1 MKERILLADGD
12 EPVRKMLARVLESAG
27 YVVLHASTASQAI
40 SQFESGRPDL
50 VLLDMKSPEDDGWLT
65 CETIIQAAP
74 NLPVIVITS
83 WANQSEQALERGV
96 DVLME
101 KPLDMHMLLKNIQ
114 DLLHNSKTPSP
125 VAA

>member
-27 YVVLHASTASQAI
+27 YVVLHASTPSQAASQLD
-40 SQFESGRPDL
+40 SVRPNL
-50 VLLDMKSPEDDGWLT
+50 VLLDMPSPKDHGWLA
-65 CETIIQAAP
+65 CEAITHASP
-74 NLPVIVITS
+74 SVPVIVITS
-83 WANQSEQALERGV
+83 WPNQSELAMKRGV

-101 KPLDMHMLLKNIQ
+101 KPLDMPLLLKNIQ
-114 DLLHNSKTPSP
+114 DLLRNSKTP

>member
-27 YVVLHASTASQAI
+27 YVVLHASTASQAA
-40 SQFESGRPDL
+40 SLLDSVQPHL
-50 VLLDMKSPEDDGWLT
+50 LLLDMQSPQDDGWLACKAIT
-65 CETIIQAAP
+65 HAAP
-74 NLPVIVITS
+74 NVPVIVITS
-83 WANQSEQALERGV
+83 WPNQSELALERGV

-101 KPLDMHMLLKNIQ
+101 KPLDMSLLLKNIQ
-114 DLLHNSKTPSP
+114 ELLHNSKTPSP